1 MSNDEDEEKRA
12 AESAQRIREKKK
24 KKGTALDSI
33 LDDTETT
40 QKLIDSPV
48 EVNVT
53 SKKLDPIQM
62 IINSRAD
69 VHRK

>member
-12 AESAQRIREKKK
+12 AESAQRIREKK

-53 SKKLDPIQM
+53 PKKLDPIQM
-62 IINSRAD
+62 IINSKAD